1 MNGLMAR
8 LQAIVFNRLGLDE
21 AVELSTAAEQLR
33 DGYRKHQLSSPEWLD
48 DAIRA
53 LDRFIADQTRDK
65 LEMELR
71 ELAAQDAADMTASE
85 RRSQRASRRAELEA
99 RLGKKPAEAPKV

>member
-1 MNGLMAR
+1 MNGLMQR
-8 LQAIVFNRLGLDE
+8 LQGIVFTRLQLDE

-48 DAIRA
+48 DAIRS

-71 ELAAQDAADMTASE
+71 ELAAADAADMTATE
-85 RRSQRASRRAELEA
+85 RRTARAARRAELES
-99 RLGKKPAEAPKV
+99 RLGKAPAATKA